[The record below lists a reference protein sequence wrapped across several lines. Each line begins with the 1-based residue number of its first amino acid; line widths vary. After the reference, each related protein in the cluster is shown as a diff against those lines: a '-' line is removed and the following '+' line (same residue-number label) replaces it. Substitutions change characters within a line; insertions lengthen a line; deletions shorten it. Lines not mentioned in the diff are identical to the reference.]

1 MSSAQATA
9 NIRGSRYR
17 AWETRRAKYG
27 PSGHSGGAY
36 SRTLAFRRL
45 AHMALDELGQAHRQL
60 QIVLYAN
67 QFRSKAAHKAIDRI
81 ENAEAILKRI

>member
-1 MSSAQATA
+1 MSTA

-27 PSGHSGGAY
+27 PKGHSGY
-36 SRTLAFRRL
+36 SYSHTLAFRRL
-45 AHMALDELGQAHRQL
+45 ASMALDELSQAHRQL
-60 QIVLYAN
+60 QVVLYHSE
-67 QFRSKAAHKAIDRI
+67 FKSKAAHKAVDRI